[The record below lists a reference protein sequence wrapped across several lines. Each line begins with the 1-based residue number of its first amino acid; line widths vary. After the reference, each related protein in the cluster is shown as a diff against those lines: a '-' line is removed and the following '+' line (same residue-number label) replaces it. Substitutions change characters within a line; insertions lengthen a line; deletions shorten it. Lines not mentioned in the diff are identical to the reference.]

1 MFIVTGKLSNKSLIK
16 SGVSDKGAWKIVMFL
31 IEKTMNRK
39 PIKIPLIA
47 KGKLADKLDDI
58 PIGER
63 LKVQFFIEGKPYNGK
78 YYTDCIATDI
88 DKFVPKKK
96 WVHGQV
102 SYGNESFS
110 DGSEFLNKDTNL
122 FKQENEEENKEQ

>member
-1 MFIVTGKLSNKSLIK
+1 MFVVTGKLSNKSLVK
-16 SGVSDKGAWKIVMFL
+16 SGVSDNGAWKIVMFL
-31 IEKTMNRK
+31 IEKTRNRK

-96 WVHGQV
+96 WVHGQA
-102 SYGNESFS
+102 SFGNEAFDDKSQ
-110 DGSEFLNKDTNL
+110 DLNKDIHL
-122 FKQENEEENKEQ
+122 FQQEEKENKEQ